1 MTASQETRPAIDPWG
16 DNLIQDYKK
25 VVTQFGLE
33 PFDAK
38 PFPEPNR
45 LMRRGITFAGRDLK
59 RIAECIQ
66 KKKPFYTLTGI
77 QPSAEKIHL
86 GTRSVIENVK
96 YFQEHGAKTFV
107 LVADLESAATRG
119 ISVEEGKK
127 RAIQFHI
134 PAYLALGL
142 DIEKTQFYFQSENPT
157 TFRLAFEASQKI
169 TLNEFK
175 GAYGNPDPGKIMA
188 ALAQFA
194 DMILPQELEKKPFP
208 GIIPVGIDQEPHIR
222 LCRDYLHKIESQK
235 RFMPISS
242 IYNKFMPSMDGQL
255 KMSKSNPKGSISLP
269 EDPKAA
275 EKVIKSAFTG
285 GRATMEEQRR
295 LGAEVDKDMV
305 FELLKQHL
313 VESDKDLEKIRMEY
327 AAGKMLSGEIKQLAS
342 EKMAQFLEKFDADMD
357 YYQKHIKDVQF
368 LGFE

>member
-1 MTASQETRPAIDPWG
+1 MHEKIARDTIDPWG

-25 VVTQFGLE
+25 VVTHFGLE
-33 PFDAK
+33 AFDSK
-38 PFPEPNR
+38 QFPEPNR

-59 RIAECIQ
+59 RISECIS
-66 KKKPFYTLTGI
+66 KKRPFYALTGI
-77 QPSAEKIHL
+77 QPSADKIHL

-96 YFQEHGAKTFV
+96 YFQEHGAKTYV

-127 RAIQFHI
+127 RAMEFHI

-157 TFRLAFEASQKI
+157 TFRLAFEAAQKI

-175 GAYGNPDPGKIMA
+175 GAYGNPEPGKILA

-194 DMILPQELEKKPFP
+194 DMILPQELEKKPIP

-235 RFMPISS
+235 RFTAISS
-242 IYNKFMPSMDGQL
+242 IYNQFMPSLDGGA
-255 KMSKSNPKGSISLP
+255 KMSKSKPESAIFLP
-269 EDPKAA
+269 EKIEVASKA
-275 EKVIKSAFTG
+275 IKRAFTG

-305 FELLKQHL
+305 FELLKQQL
-313 VESDKDLEKIRMEY
+313 VESDKELEKIRVEY
-327 AAGKMLSGEIKQLAS
+327 ASGKMLSGEIKQLAI
-342 EKMAQFLEKFDADMD
+342 EKMTIFLEKFDADMA